1 MAFRNF
7 WLILYGFL
15 YGHTEKY
22 KWKCMDLLDK
32 MRRVFFKKWFDV
44 HGVLCRVLIR
54 LMFKKWFEMNC
65 LACDFILL

>member
-1 MAFRNF
+1 
-7 WLILYGFL
+7 
-15 YGHTEKY
+15 
-22 KWKCMDLLDK
+22 MDLLDK
-32 MRRVFFKKWFDV
+32 MRRVFKKKWFDV